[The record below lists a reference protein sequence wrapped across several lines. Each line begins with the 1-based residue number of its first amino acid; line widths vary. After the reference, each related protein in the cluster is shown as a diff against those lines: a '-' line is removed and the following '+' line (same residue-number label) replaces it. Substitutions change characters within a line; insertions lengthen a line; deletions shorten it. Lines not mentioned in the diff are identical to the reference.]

1 MQYEVVCGKM
11 AGKYLEDSQRF
22 WAVGDVNMKASMDYG
37 RRRAVYLAQP
47 L

>member
-22 WAVGDVNMKASMDYG
+22 WAVGDVKHESIYG